1 MTANKLVNVSVI
13 EWRIFERFLP
23 NVDGVEF
30 GMSGVSGL
38 VIQNKVPPSCQYIGE
53 VSLELREFHPLRPRR
68 AIGPGTPYSGLA
80 TYTSR

>member
-1 MTANKLVNVSVI
+1 MTANKLVNVKLI

-38 VIQNKVPPSCQYIGE
+38 VIQKWRAAE
-53 VSLELREFHPLRPRR
+53 VAS
-68 AIGPGTPYSGLA
+68 
-80 TYTSR
+80 TSAR